1 MKKYRL
7 LNSEGYD
14 PKSFIEGKEY
24 NEDYKPNGLSP
35 ISSYVLDYPNDWEEI
50 TDVDAKINQSIHNL
64 KLLIESKVLLRDI
77 EAYKQTISTSDSEV
91 YIELA
96 NDQIKRL
103 QKRLSTIEK
112 QIAQ

>member
-14 PKSFIEGKEY
+14 PKYYFEGEKY
-24 NEDYKPNGLSP
+24 NEDYQPNGLSP
-35 ISSYVLDYPNDWEEI
+35 ISSYVIDYSNDWEEVNDIDEKI
-50 TDVDAKINQSIHNL
+50 TQSIHNL
-64 KLLIESKVLLRDI
+64 ELLIESKVILRDI
-77 EAYKQTISTSDSEV
+77 EAYKQTISTSESEV

-103 QKRLSTIEK
+103 NERLSTIEK
-112 QIAQ
+112 QLAQ

>member
-7 LNSEGYD
+7 LTQDGYYKEDHCKGKIYDENYQPDNCD
-14 PKSFIEGKEY
+14 PVHCLVRS
-24 NEDYKPNGLSP
+24 
-35 ISSYVLDYPNDWEEI
+35 YPNDWKEVI
-50 TDVDAKINQSIHNL
+50 DIDTKIYNAIRNL
-64 KLLIESKVLLRDI
+64 ELLIESRILIRDI